1 MDFMNNTIQELE
13 HFTDNWADSTEQNK
27 KAFVSL
33 KDYLISKTGVVLD
46 FVSRPGITY
55 SLRAVH
61 ENQKEKSLF
70 ILVDVIEDQ
79 PRWLSVCFYSHMI
92 TDADEKGVFIPQ
104 GISGDD
110 AVCFDVETYD
120 KDYIKYL
127 ESRIDEAYQYAS
139 AEQQGDRPYNGQ

>member
-1 MDFMNNTIQELE
+1 MNNTMQELE
-13 HFTDNWADSTEQNK
+13 HFINHWADSSEQNK

-33 KDYLISKTGVVLD
+33 KDYLVSQTGVILD
-46 FVSRPGITY
+46 FVSRPGVTH
-55 SLRAVH
+55 SLRASH
-61 ENQKEKSLF
+61 KDQKEESLF

-120 KDYIKYL
+120 KDFIKYL
-127 ESRIDEAYQYAS
+127 ESRIDEAHQNA
-139 AEQQGDRPYNGQ
+139 AEK